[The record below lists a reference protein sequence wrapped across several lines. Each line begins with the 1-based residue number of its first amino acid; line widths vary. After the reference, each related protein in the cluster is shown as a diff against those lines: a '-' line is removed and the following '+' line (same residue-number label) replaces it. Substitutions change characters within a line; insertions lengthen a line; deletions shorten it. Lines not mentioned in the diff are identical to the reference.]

1 VTLQVA
7 SSPDPPVTSARKAAS
22 MAGPLTRRQTVA
34 RSLHDLGA
42 AAWFGG
48 ALMGAV
54 GLHGASGAVSSSRD
68 RVTVADAGWQAWRP
82 WKSAALAAHVA
93 GSLALVWGNK
103 GRLTAQRGAMS
114 TNLVKVGV
122 FGAALAADVYA
133 ANLGKRIGER
143 QPVEVDSA
151 VEPTEG
157 TDDEVAA
164 LQQRL
169 QLVQWAVPALT
180 GANIV
185 LAARMGEQQRPTSM
199 VTGVLD
205 RLPSRG

>member
-1 VTLQVA
+1 
-7 SSPDPPVTSARKAAS
+7 
-22 MAGPLTRRQTVA
+22 MAGPTTRRQTVA

-68 RVTVADAGWQAWRP
+68 RIAVADVGWQAWRP

-103 GRLTAQRGAMS
+103 GRLTAQKGAMS
-114 TNLVKVGV
+114 TNLVKVGI
-122 FGAALAADVYA
+122 FGAALAADAYA
-133 ANLGKRIGER
+133 ANLGKRIGEG
-143 QPVEVDSA
+143 QPSEVESA
-151 VEPTEG
+151 VEPTGE
-157 TDDEVAA
+157 TEHEIAE

-169 QLVQWAVPALT
+169 RVVQWVVPALT

-185 LAARMGEQQRPTSM
+185 LASRMGEQQRPTSM
-199 VTGVLD
+199 VAGVLD